1 MAARRE
7 ERTYRNSNKR
17 CIRGEATSRLLEDL
31 TKKRIGLRSVEE
43 LIIRERLTFKE
54 VKGEKYNSRIK
65 KYEEERSLVGKTM
78 RRKLRENNK
87 LCIKMRRERYLA
99 EEDLRRLLVERSRSY
114 KMILKDVK
122 NNGEK
127 LRKELRE
134 KNESM
139 WLKYDVKNI
148 EYDELTDDEMRKY
161 GAAEIFNMV
170 TEMRGDKLRAPEVV
184 KGEDEEVEITD
195 EESMVLA
202 LGPKFCVRKD
212 KLSEEEFEVELEECI
227 AKIKWDKMG
236 EDEKLKDEA
245 DRAMSSKYLR
255 LFNTLKITSF
265 IDQPC

>member
-43 LIIRERLTFKE
+43 FIIRERLTFKE

-65 KYEEERSLVGKTM
+65 KYEEERSLVGKIM

-99 EEDLRRLLVERSRSY
+99 EEDLRRLLGERSRSY

-122 NNGEK
+122 KNGEK
-127 LRKELRE
+127 LRKELKE
-134 KNESM
+134 KNERKSM
-139 WLKYDVKNI
+139 WLMKKYGVKNI

-170 TEMRGDKLRAPEVV
+170 T
-184 KGEDEEVEITD
+184 
-195 EESMVLA
+195 
-202 LGPKFCVRKD
+202 
-212 KLSEEEFEVELEECI
+212 
-227 AKIKWDKMG
+227 
-236 EDEKLKDEA
+236 
-245 DRAMSSKYLR
+245 
-255 LFNTLKITSF
+255 
-265 IDQPC
+265 